1 MKKNIKKI
9 LLLSFVLFIISY
21 LVILFMGKTY
31 KIKIPKNDKNI
42 NNIIAT
48 KETGDIKIIEKKED
62 NKNYYVKVK
71 SVKPGRANVS
81 IEYDDYK
88 SEVVLYIHKS
98 MVITDNNFFG
108 KSNCSEIIPISISI
122 VLIYTLYLLI
132 KQYKNHIKEN
142 LYQYK
147 NIAYLGIIIFLSFFI
162 LNNIISIFNYQ
173 GLTDTV
179 NNIIDSSTV
188 VSIIIFPIAVVT
200 FILVTISNINLIIKE
215 GLSIRNLLGLIL
227 GIFIC
232 ISTVLPDKIYIFL
245 MKKQLVDIYN
255 LNGVGPYIYD
265 FLETLVYLSIAYLE
279 CILIGTIII
288 AIKSVTKKD
297 NYNKDY
303 IIILGCQI
311 KKDGSLPPL
320 LKGRVDRALEFRNN
334 QLKET
339 GKDLIFIPSGGQG
352 NDEIMPE
359 GKAMS
364 NYLVEHGINKNKILI
379 EDKSQNTYEN
389 IKFSNELIKKENA
402 NICFSTTNYH
412 VLRAGLIATEQGLK
426 LDGIGSKTKFYFWVN
441 AFIREFVG
449 TLYSEKKK
457 HFIVLLIIII
467 WIILMI
473 GITYLANNI

>member
-21 LVILFMGKTY
+21 LVILFMGKIY
-31 KIKIPKNDKNI
+31 IVKIPKNDKNI
-42 NNIIAT
+42 KDIIVT

-147 NIAYLGIIIFLSFFI
+147 NIAYLGIIIFLSFFT

-188 VSIIIFPIAVVT
+188 VSLIIFPIAVVT
-200 FILVTISNINLIIKE
+200 FFLVTISNINLIIKE

-232 ISTVLPDKIYIFL
+232 ISTVLPDKIYNFL

-255 LNGVGPYIYD
+255 LNSIGPYIYD

-457 HFIVLLIIII
+457 HFIVILIIII
-467 WIILMI
+467 LIIMMI

>member
-21 LVILFMGKTY
+21 LVILFMGKIY
-31 KIKIPKNDKNI
+31 IVKIPKNDKNI
-42 NNIIAT
+42 KDIIVT

-147 NIAYLGIIIFLSFFI
+147 NIAYLGIIIFLSFFT

-173 GLTDTV
+173 GLTV

-188 VSIIIFPIAVVT
+188 VSLIIFPIAVVT
-200 FILVTISNINLIIKE
+200 FFLVTISNINLIIKE

-232 ISTVLPDKIYIFL
+232 ISTVLPDKIYNFL

-255 LNGVGPYIYD
+255 LNSIGPYIYD

-457 HFIVLLIIII
+457 HFIVILIIII
-467 WIILMI
+467 LIIMMI